1 MASAGNDNQR
11 VGGQAS
17 QQIRARPQDRCGDQ
31 QEDGSGREHHQPAD
45 DDHRD
50 IVDRFEER
58 HERLTPRR
66 VQRRRRR
73 SEHEDREYRRE
84 QISLRRR
91 RDWIL
96 RHDRDQ
102 RLHQSWHGADVALRR
117 LAGGLE
123 PVGNRVA
130 NTRVQPGACASRQRH
145 RGADDRP
152 QDRGGKKVD
161 ERPAADAPEPPRV
174 SERRDARE
182 ETRDHQRHDDHRN
195 QSDEDRPERFEGG
208 DDPGDRVHVPRDPSG
223 DSACAQ
229 AGDDL

>member
-1 MASAGNDNQR
+1 MNGQPGNDNQR
-11 VGGQAS
+11 VGGEAS

-31 QEDGSGREHHQPAD
+31 QEDGSWREHHEPAD
-45 DDHRD
+45 DDHRN

-73 SEHEDREYRRE
+73 SEHDDREYRRE
-84 QISLRRR
+84 QISLRCR

-96 RHDRDQ
+96 RHDGDQ
-102 RLHQSWHGADVALRR
+102 RLHQPRHGADVALRR

-123 PVGNRVA
+123 PVGDRVTHTWIQA
-130 NTRVQPGACASRQRH
+130 SARASRQRH

-161 ERPAADAPEPPRV
+161 ERPAADAPEPPGV
-174 SERRDARE
+174 SE
-182 ETRDHQRHDDHRN
+182 
-195 QSDEDRPERFEGG
+195 
-208 DDPGDRVHVPRDPSG
+208 
-223 DSACAQ
+223 
-229 AGDDL
+229 